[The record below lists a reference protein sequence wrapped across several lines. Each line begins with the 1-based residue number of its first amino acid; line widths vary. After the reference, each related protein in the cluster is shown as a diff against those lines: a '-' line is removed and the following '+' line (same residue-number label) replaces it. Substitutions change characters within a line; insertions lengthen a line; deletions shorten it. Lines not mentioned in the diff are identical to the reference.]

1 MGNVK
6 KARGAPPEPDLPPA
20 PTPGKQTDM
29 ERLRLRPDPAT
40 KITGD
45 GPMFEGEPAFGT
57 GFVTTDD
64 IIKALRRDPGYWPD
78 HFSEVVML
86 PYIYQFTW
94 RKDAIPEDVG
104 RAAQRAARWAWEAV
118 EKTILEEYGRRAKHL
133 SRTLMLDWR
142 GLPANP
148 VQVYAGVEKGHPLLL
163 LHPDDFTEYIRKW
176 GL

>member
-57 GFVTTDD
+57 GFVTVDD
-64 IIKALRRDPGYWPD
+64 VAKFRRFDEFGDYVRD
-78 HFSEVVML
+78 VILL
-86 PYIYQFTW
+86 PYAYQIGWGPDTE
-94 RKDAIPEDVG
+94 PEHIG
-104 RAAQRAARWAWEAV
+104 FMAQRAARFAWEAV
-118 EKTILEEYGRRAKHL
+118 EKAVLEHYNQRAKHMDKFVAPDGF
-133 SRTLMLDWR
+133 STIP
-142 GLPANP
+142 GIP
-148 VQVYAGVEKGHPLLL
+148 VRVYQGIEKGKPLLL
-163 LHPDDFTEYIRKW
+163 LHPDDFDQYIKDVGWR
-176 GL
+176 